1 MAFVRSQSLCLFA
14 KNPLQNMFY
23 ILTHGSFPELMYSMV
38 SEDSSLIHWNDQ
50 GTSFVVA
57 KPEEFAKEVLP
68 RFFKHNNFA
77 SFVRQLNMYG
87 FHKIPH
93 LHQGVLHAQTSM
105 GHESWEFNNPNFQ
118 KHRPDLLINARRKHT
133 IPRSYALQYVA
144 PTTTTQQQQQQELHF
159 SSNQEEDS
167 TPSAIPSAAEI
178 KHILDELQHIRQQQT
193 YISQNL
199 KSIQRDN
206 QVLWAEMMSA
216 RQSYQKQQQ
225 ITNKI
230 LQFLASLYSVGELN
244 GLPQPH
250 KKRRLML
257 QQGQSDSLPRS
268 RPHDDFSH
276 PGIGDGDSM
285 AGWFSGEPQEVETGK
300 SLVYDSVGDDSSYL
314 QPPSDDDIRQQVY
327 HLIHNQGGS
336 PLPPSSFSPMATNK
350 ASDADHA
357 DTPPKTYSPSV
368 SEMNTITSNLPN
380 VSPTPISPS
389 SAPPLS
395 HRKLA
400 EIQQDLD
407 QLQLTIHSL
416 QESLISQHIVPEQD
430 VSGWMDE
437 LAVENPPSDV
447 SFDDDNYWLE
457 GSGDHPVSKPEF

>member
-1 MAFVRSQSLCLFA
+1 MSDISTYGPFSKS
-14 KNPLQNMFY
+14 
-23 ILTHGSFPELMYSMV
+23 MYSMV
-38 SEDSSLIHWNDQ
+38 NENSSLIHWNDK
-50 GTSFVVA
+50 GTSFIIP

-105 GHESWEFNNPNFQ
+105 GHESWEFNNPNFR
-118 KHRPDLLINARRKHT
+118 KHRPDLLLNARRRHT
-133 IPRSYALQYVA
+133 ASRSYTLQYGA
-144 PTTTTQQQQQQELHF
+144 PVTTTQQQQQQELLT
-159 SSNQEEDS
+159 SSGQEEGSIHS
-167 TPSAIPSAAEI
+167 TMPSVAEI

-257 QQGQSDSLPRS
+257 QQGQSNPLPLS
-268 RPHDDFSH
+268 RPHDNLSH
-276 PGIGDGDSM
+276 SDPGDSDNM
-285 AGWFSGEPQEVETGK
+285 TGWFPGESQEVETEK
-300 SLVYDSVGDDSSYL
+300 PPVYDSVGDASSYL
-314 QPPSDDDIRQQVY
+314 QTPNDDDIRQQVY
-327 HLIHNQGGS
+327 HLIHNQS
-336 PLPPSSFSPMATNK
+336 ELPLPPSSFPPMTTNTPSHGDYASAPSK
-350 ASDADHA
+350 A
-357 DTPPKTYSPSV
+357 YSYPV
-368 SEMNTITSNLPN
+368 SEVNTTTMNPSD
-380 VSPTPISPS
+380 VSPTPTSPS
-389 SAPPLS
+389 SAPLN

-407 QLQLTIHSL
+407 QLQRTIHSL
-416 QESLISQHIVPEQD
+416 QESLVSQNIVPEQD

-437 LAVENPPSDV
+437 LAAEDPPSDV
-447 SFDDDNYWLE
+447 PLDDDTYWLE
-457 GSGDHPVSKPEF
+457 GNDNHPVSKPEF